1 MGNPPTAE
9 NFHVTAWQKQKKKRA
24 ANSYYHSSKL
34 LPSSLRNCLFA
45 PPTWECTYTWELK
58 VKSSCHNT
66 EKHGESKILPIPAL
80 STAYYC
86 CFVLADIALQ
96 YLLLLL
102 PFSFT
107 QNKKSTFPLNQHS
120 YAEMERVTGET
131 STDKGSDPAAF
142 HVNDKNRQGSREQHM
157 ARSAHFCG
165 QGKPQVSDKVYPL
178 SPCLEPL
185 RQWLFSSHSV
195 FDPNKWI

>member
-9 NFHVTAWQKQKKKRA
+9 NFHVTAWQKQTKKK
-24 ANSYYHSSKL
+24 SCQQL
-34 LPSSLRNCLFA
+34 LPFIKTSAFFPEELPVC
-45 PPTWECTYTWELK
+45 PTYTWECTYTWELK
-58 VKSSCHNT
+58 VMSSCHNT

-96 YLLLLL
+96 YLLLL

-107 QNKKSTFPLNQHS
+107 QNQKSTFPLNQHS

-142 HVNDKNRQGSREQHM
+142 HVNDKNRQGSREQDM

-165 QGKPQVSDKVYPL
+165 QGKPQVSYKVYPL
-178 SPCLEPL
+178 SPCSEPL
-185 RQWLFSSHSV
+185 HQWLFSSHSV
-195 FDPNKWI
+195 FDSNKWI